1 MLNNDKTLKEAINH
15 GILTVSEVDDMLKMT
30 RKKLVEQNHPYVIN
44 TRSNGRVITTVRE
57 DGKLKQITAVSME
70 DMIDKLYLFYFENKK
85 KLTLNDLFP
94 EWKAV
99 RLKDKSLN
107 IKTVRRDN
115 EHWNK
120 YYIDH
125 SIIHVPLSKITT
137 KILNDYFNAT
147 ITKFNLSNREY
158 NNMKSIMIA
167 LMRIAI
173 DKEIIVENPMNGI
186 YIKSKFRA
194 VRKKSDGS
202 KLYLN
207 NEYDTLDT
215 HLEDESTIEAL
226 CIQLLF
232 QLGVRIGEGV
242 ALKFS
247 DIEYGEIAIQ
257 RMEEKVVVFDG
268 EKFISAGVRKVEHLK
283 KENDSEYRFI
293 PLTDG
298 ANEIIR
304 KARELNPDAE
314 FIFERDGE
322 RLTARA
328 VTYWLSKYCRDSGVT
343 YKSPH
348 CTRRTTAS
356 RLSNAGM
363 PLDKI
368 RDILGQV
375 DEKTTLGYIYNPN
388 TEQEN
393 LNIMN
398 KALKKSGR
406 KSQKK

>member
-30 RKKLVEQNHPYVIN
+30 RRKLVEQKHPYAIN
-44 TRSNGRVITTVRE
+44 SRTNGRVITTVRE
-57 DGKLKQITAVSME
+57 DGKLKQISAVTME
-70 DMIDKLYLFYFENKK
+70 DMLDKLYLFYFENKK

-94 EWKAV
+94 EWKAE
-99 RLKDKSLN
+99 RLKDQSLN

-120 YYIDH
+120 YYKDH
-125 SIIHVPLSKITT
+125 SIIHVPISRLTT
-137 KILNDYFNAT
+137 KMLNDFFNSA

-173 DKEIIVENPMNGI
+173 DEEIIAENPMNGI
-186 YIKSKFRA
+186 YIKAKFRA

-207 NEYDTLDT
+207 DEYDTLDT
-215 HLEDESTIEAL
+215 HLEEESTIEAL
-226 CIQLLF
+226 CIQLMF

-247 DIEYGEIAIQ
+247 DIEYGKIAIQ
-257 RMEEKVVVFDG
+257 RMEEKVHIFDG
-268 EKFISAGVRKVEHLK
+268 EKFKSAGVQIVEHLK
-283 KENDSEYRFI
+283 KENESEYRFI
-293 PLTDG
+293 ALTDV
-298 ANEIIR
+298 AKEIIR
-304 KARELNPDAE
+304 KARELNPEGE
-314 FIFERDGE
+314 FIFERNGE

-328 VTYWLSKYCRDSGVT
+328 VTYWLSKYCRDAGVT

-356 RLSNAGM
+356 RLSTAGM

-368 RDILGQV
+368 RDMLGQV

-398 KALKKSGR
+398 EALKKSDKR
-406 KSQKK
+406 YIKN

>member
-1 MLNNDKTLKEAINH
+1 MLQEAISRD
-15 GILTVSEVDDMLKMT
+15 ILTVSEVDDMLKMT
-30 RKKLVEQNHPYVIN
+30 RKKLVEQKHPYAIN
-44 TRSNGRVITTVRE
+44 SRTNGRVITTVRE
-57 DGKLKQITAVSME
+57 DGKLKQISAVTME
-70 DMIDKLYLFYFENKK
+70 DMLDKLYLFYFENKK
-85 KLTLNDLFP
+85 KLTLNELFP
-94 EWKAV
+94 EWKAE
-99 RLKDKSLN
+99 RLNDKSLN

-120 YYIDH
+120 YYKDH
-125 SIIHVPLSKITT
+125 SIIYVPISKLTT
-137 KILNDYFNAT
+137 KMLNDFFNAT

-173 DKEIIVENPMNGI
+173 DEEIIMENPMNGI
-186 YIKSKFRA
+186 YIKAKFRA

-207 NEYDTLDT
+207 DEFNALDT
-215 HLEDESTIEAL
+215 HLEEKSTLEAL
-226 CIQLLF
+226 CIQLIF

-247 DIEYGEIAIQ
+247 DIEYGKIAIQ
-257 RMEEKVVVFDG
+257 RMEEKVLVFDG
-268 EKFISAGVRKVEHLK
+268 ENFKSAGVQIVEHLK

-293 PLTDG
+293 SLTDV
-298 ANEIIR
+298 AKDIIR
-304 KARELNPDAE
+304 KAKELNPEGE
-314 FIFERDGE
+314 FIFERNGE
-322 RLTARA
+322 QLIARA
-328 VTYWLSKYCRDSGVT
+328 VTYWLSKYCRDAGIT

-356 RLSNAGM
+356 RLSTEGM

-375 DEKTTLGYIYNPN
+375 DERTTLSYIYNPN

-393 LNIMN
+393 LDIMN
-398 KALKKSGR
+398 KALNSSNKKN
-406 KSQKK
+406 KKN

>member
-30 RKKLVEQNHPYVIN
+30 RKKLVEQKHPYVIN
-44 TRSNGRVITTVRE
+44 TRSNGRVITTVKE
-57 DGKLKQITAVSME
+57 EGKLKQISAVSE
-70 DMIDKLYLFYFENKK
+70 DDMIDKLYLFYFDNKK

-94 EWKAV
+94 EWKDE
-99 RLKDKSLN
+99 RLKDKSVN

-120 YYIDH
+120 YYIDN
-125 SIIHVPLSKITT
+125 SIIHVQIPKVTT
-137 KILNDYFNAT
+137 KMLSDFFNST

-173 DKEIIVENPMNGI
+173 DEEIIATNPLNGI
-186 YIKSKFRA
+186 YIKPKFRA

-207 NEYDTLDT
+207 DEYDTLDT
-215 HLEDESTIEAL
+215 HLDDESTIEAL
-226 CIQLLF
+226 CIQLMF
-232 QLGVRIGEGV
+232 QIGVRIGENV

-247 DIEYGEIAIQ
+247 DIEYGKIAIQ
-257 RMEEKVVVFDG
+257 RMEEKVFVFDG
-268 EKFISAGVRKVEHLK
+268 EKFKSAGVQIVEHLK

-293 PLTDG
+293 PLTNK
-298 ANEIIR
+298 AKEIIR
-304 KARELNPDAE
+304 KTRELNPDGE

-328 VTYWLSKYCRDSGVT
+328 VTYWLSKYCRNSGIT

-393 LNIMN
+393 LDIMN
-398 KALKKSGR
+398 KAMSKK
-406 KSQKK
+406 